1 MLTVRISVSDSVHI
15 IYSLLPGSQVPPCAL
30 MAEPTVCILE
40 IVIPKSKPG
49 DFASVGPVWEQGSG
63 FLESFSG
70 S

>member
-1 MLTVRISVSDSVHI
+1 MLTVSISVHI
-15 IYSLLPGSQVPPCAL
+15 IFSLLPGSQVPPCAL

-40 IVIPKSKPG
+40 IVIPNSQTG
-49 DFASVGPVWEQGSG
+49 DFASIGPVWEQGSG